1 MFFWFQKLGKE
12 AERVFGKLHFQYGG
26 VGFFVP
32 TDEDVISTKEKSQ
45 DDHAAEIGQPI
56 GEKDRHSHQAGQ
68 SFRLI
73 NQGFEEEIG
82 EGEKDDG
89 KDQFHLTF

>member
-1 MFFWFQKLGKE
+1 MSE
-12 AERVFGKLHFQYGG
+12 ESVESVFGKLHFQDGC

-32 TDEDVISTKEKSQ
+32 TDEDVISTEEKSQ
-45 DDHAAEIGQPI
+45 DDYAAEIGQPV

-73 NQGFEEEIG
+73 NQGFEEEM
-82 EGEKDDG
+82 EKE
-89 KDQFHLTF
+89 KKMMARISFI